1 MMPVSVLP
9 AGSKAAPVVILF
21 VLGVLAVSVLA
32 NKPAKPAQP
41 QTVRG

>member
-21 VLGVLAVSVLA
+21 VLGVLAFSALA
-32 NKPAKPAQP
+32 NSQPKPAQP
-41 QTVRG
+41 QR

>member
-9 AGSKAAPVVILF
+9 AGGKAPVVILF

-32 NKPAKPAQP
+32 SKPRTPSTQP
-41 QTVRG
+41 QR

>member
-21 VLGVLAVSVLA
+21 VLGVLAVSALVSQP
-32 NKPAKPAQP
+32 KPTQQQLK
-41 QTVRG
+41 